1 MKNTYAACLFL
12 GALLC
17 SATPAAAC
25 RLMERP
31 SVESLQNAPVA
42 LIGTVI
48 EAGENGR
55 VGMTQSGRLT
65 FAVQKAIRG
74 VPAGAQTYSIDI
86 AGATSCDSEF
96 NLGERWLYLGYHIK
110 DNSLKLETQEGRS
123 VAENIAFVQEQTG
136 AVEAVQSLAHKGTF
150 KPICKEGK
158 ESGFEIALENGSRAE
173 VFSTAAD
180 VLSGRIMNLEKE
192 ISDPAA
198 LTVYKAL
205 QSYRGEPMREYLVPL
220 DRQQNDWSGRLDM
233 CLQGEACTPVDGAR
247 LQLGKMSENIVTGKI
262 IWYRNPPLDHAYV
275 FRVTRQE
282 KDNCE

>member
-1 MKNTYAACLFL
+1 MKNIYAACLFL

-17 SATPAAAC
+17 NATPAAAC

-123 VAENIAFVQEQTG
+123 VAENIAFVQAQTG
-136 AVEAVQSLAHKGTF
+136 AVEAVQSRAHKGTF

-158 ESGFEIALENGSRAE
+158 ESGFEIALENGLRAE
-173 VFSTAAD
+173 VFSSAKD
-180 VLSGRIMNLEKE
+180 VLTGHPAKADTVSLDKDDPLVQFALNLP
-192 ISDPAA
+192 SRA
-198 LTVYKAL
+198 
-205 QSYRGEPMREYLVPL
+205 REYRVPL
-220 DRQQNDWSGRLDM
+220 DKQENAWNGRLDI
-233 CLQGEACTPVDGAR
+233 CSQDEACKLVDGAQ
-247 LQLGKMSENIVTGKI
+247 LQLGEMSESIVTGKI
-262 IWYRNPPLDHAYV
+262 IWYVSPPLDQVYV

-282 KDNCE
+282 KDNCK